1 MPEPVTT
8 ILTTASLG
16 KLTKIVIVV
25 LGGISV
31 AMGWVAV
38 GEKLAGK
45 ANGEEVLAVERL
57 LSDRMELARQ
67 GLQDQSSHTSV
78 LVLKIDN
85 RLTEYRIDTNE
96 RMARQDVYLEK
107 IQEDVGEIRS
117 GIRDLNK

>member
-67 GLQDQSSHTSV
+67 GLQDQSSHTSE

>member
-57 LSDRMELARQ
+57 LSDRMKLARQ
-67 GLQDQSSHTSV
+67 GLQDQSSHTSE